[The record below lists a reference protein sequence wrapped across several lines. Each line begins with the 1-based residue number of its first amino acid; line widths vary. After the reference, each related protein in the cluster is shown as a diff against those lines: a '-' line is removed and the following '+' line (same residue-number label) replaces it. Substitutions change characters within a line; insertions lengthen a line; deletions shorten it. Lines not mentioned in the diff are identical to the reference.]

1 MFTIIFMMLAYGHD
15 GIMLLIYFSRTLGRK
30 YSLRLTAAGT
40 AAWWAVTCGFKILS
54 MFKGDEYQT
63 ILLMVLPYVTLGIY
77 LAAFFSSSAAKK
89 LLAAALNIAALGC
102 MEMLTFMLTETVVG
116 VENRPLE
123 VNAWATELGLLV
135 MRPLSVL
142 AFYMA
147 FAIWRLLTGN
157 RWIKGGRL
165 WLCILLPLGQCMF
178 MWYLCTSYLYQ
189 GEAIPFA
196 ALAGTILG
204 LLADVFMF
212 LIFDRAWEREN
223 MEERLRLQEHLH
235 EMEKL
240 RYDRLCASMEET
252 ARLRHDF
259 QNYLLALRAMP
270 ETDGPGKEDR
280 DGFPAEEG
288 KSEHTDK
295 RKGIDSLCT

>member
-1 MFTIIFMMLAYGHD
+1 MPVYIILA
-15 GIMLLIYFSRTLGRK
+15 IVALSLLLIVLSG
-30 YSLRLTAAGT
+30 
-40 AAWWAVTCGFKILS
+40 ILS
-54 MFKGDEYQT
+54 NRKR
-63 ILLMVLPYVTLGIY
+63 
-77 LAAFFSSSAAKK
+77 KK
-89 LLAAALNIAALGC
+89 QD
-102 MEMLTFMLTETVVG
+102 VYK
-116 VENRPLE
+116 RQ
-123 VNAWATELGLLV
+123 
-135 MRPLSVL
+135 VL

-223 MEERLRLQEHLH
+223 MEEKLRLQEYLH
-235 EMEKL
+235 EREQI
-240 RYDRLCASMEET
+240 RYDRIHASIEET

-259 QNYLLALRAMP
+259 QNYLLALRAMTGEGTQP
-270 ETDGPGKEDR
+270 ESGTESSCAGEKR
-280 DGFPAEEG
+280 
-288 KSEHTDK
+288 SE
-295 RKGIDSLCT
+295 